1 MVRRWTRI
9 AVCLLVIGL
18 VMTLPTA
25 YELQP
30 RVAAEGTVIV
40 RWGGLELGPFDGDL
54 HKWSLWIEDAYPDL
68 DEVTLFDIYASRNP
82 GREATYMDVPT
93 EVEVRDFGGVRCQLV
108 HVWWGLRGGGWYFCL
123 RSFGELPGEEED
135 VLEVFLVRAGG
146 EAVTAVFGAGLAK
159 MWRRIRDTG
168 ASFDIDVIFRY
179 YVAAVAIHAA
189 YNTTMVILHLTDVLK
204 F

>member
-1 MVRRWTRI
+1 MLGGEGDILTGGRVVRRWTRI

-30 RVAAEGTVIV
+30 RVAAEGTVID

-93 EVEVRDFGGVRCQLV
+93 EVEVRDFGGVRCQLA

-135 VLEVFLVRAGG
+135 VLEVFVVRAGG
-146 EAVTAVFGAGLAK
+146 EAVTAVFGAGLAVLVVGVASLTLLELWK
-159 MWRRIRDTG
+159 GGEDRRPEPR
-168 ASFDIDVIFRY
+168 AWPR
-179 YVAAVAIHAA
+179 
-189 YNTTMVILHLTDVLK
+189 
-204 F
+204 